1 MSTRSAESWPSPPR
15 PAGRTPAELAE
26 RLTAP
31 LESALRLALLD
42 ALSAAAAEITRDMAP
57 GSVDVRLR
65 GREPS
70 FVVTAQP
77 TDRSPDPQGGF
88 MASVPPPA
96 VTDGDEGGAM
106 ARINLRLA
114 EDLKVRVEE
123 SARQGGISVNTWLVR
138 AASSVLHSG
147 AGDHQVERRTP
158 RGGERFTG
166 WVR

>member
-1 MSTRSAESWPSPPR
+1 
-15 PAGRTPAELAE
+15 
-26 RLTAP
+26 
-31 LESALRLALLD
+31 
-42 ALSAAAAEITRDMAP
+42 
-57 GSVDVRLR
+57 
-65 GREPS
+65 
-70 FVVTAQP
+70 
-77 TDRSPDPQGGF
+77 
-88 MASVPPPA
+88 MASVPPA